1 MTKSFEII
9 RPKTHDEWLSIRRG
23 GIGSSEVAT
32 ILGVNQYDTPYR
44 LWLRK
49 RGEEQPEEENFLM
62 KAGHYLEPAVAQFFA
77 DETGAVI
84 QKNSAGD
91 FIVRDTENPFMQ
103 VSPDRY
109 FRIGGGDKR
118 ILECKTTQ
126 RSVDEDDI
134 PRYWY
139 LQTIYQLGVN
149 RIEKGAIA
157 WLTQGREFGYKC
169 IDFDPELF
177 AFIKEKVCEFWRRN
191 IIDGIEPDM
200 TDADDVKL
208 KYKHSDGT
216 EIVADIDMMEDI
228 YQLKRAKV
236 DKKNAEDIVKE
247 YEDKIKKA
255 MGASDKVVNNMGD
268 TLLTW
273 KESTRTTF
281 DEKRFSLDYPDI
293 YTKYLVN
300 TKVSRTFRVR

>member
-1 MTKSFEII
+1 MSKIHWTDVWKGPFKYDEGGDVYSKDNVWVFTPDISLDYDDPEIMKLI
-9 RPKTHDEWLSIRRG
+9 ADIT
-23 GIGSSEVAT
+23 EVLNT
-32 ILGVNQYDTPYR
+32 
-44 LWLRK
+44 
-49 RGEEQPEEENFLM
+49 GEEL
-62 KAGHYLEPAVAQFFA
+62 
-77 DETGAVI
+77 
-84 QKNSAGD
+84 
-91 FIVRDTENPFMQ
+91 
-103 VSPDRY
+103 
-109 FRIGGGDKR
+109 
-118 ILECKTTQ
+118 
-126 RSVDEDDI
+126 
-134 PRYWY
+134 
-139 LQTIYQLGVN
+139 
-149 RIEKGAIA
+149 
-157 WLTQGREFGYKC
+157 
-169 IDFDPELF
+169 
-177 AFIKEKVCEFWRRN
+177 KEKYT
-191 IIDGIEPDM
+191 GM
-200 TDADDVKL
+200 
-208 KYKHSDGT
+208 